1 MPQNSRTGKT
11 IRQLLTAKYVFEYRL
26 EQHNDKM
33 KSNLSSQ
40 LVGQRGKKVVR
51 TQQEDLQPE
60 VSGFGLSESEDDSP
74 APLPASATGSSI
86 ESIQAL
92 SSTEVPLPPSSRIVV
107 PVPPIQIHQQQ
118 SPTATSQSSNDGQNL
133 TARVTALEEN
143 WKEFAAW
150 KERDR
155 QNLTARVT
163 ALEETINRWEKELAE
178 WKEDIDCKL
187 EDDEL

>member
-60 VSGFGLSESEDDSP
+60 AQWEVGWFRGNV
-74 APLPASATGSSI
+74 I
-86 ESIQAL
+86 E
-92 SSTEVPLPPSSRIVV
+92 
-107 PVPPIQIHQQQ
+107 
-118 SPTATSQSSNDGQNL
+118 
-133 TARVTALEEN
+133 
-143 WKEFAAW
+143 F
-150 KERDR
+150 
-155 QNLTARVT
+155 
-163 ALEETINRWEKELAE
+163 NRL
-178 WKEDIDCKL
+178 
-187 EDDEL
+187 